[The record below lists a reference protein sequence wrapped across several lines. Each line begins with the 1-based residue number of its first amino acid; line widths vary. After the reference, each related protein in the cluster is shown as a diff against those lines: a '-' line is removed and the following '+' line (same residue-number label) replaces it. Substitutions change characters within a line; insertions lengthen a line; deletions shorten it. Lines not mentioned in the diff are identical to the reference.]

1 MHWQSDELSVALI
14 KGAGHYGN
22 HEDVLFRSSR
32 VARKSF
38 RLPTCVR
45 KHWKNFVSF
54 LCPNWPTRPLDR
66 LFKIYMATCIVAPLP
81 FIIAAIK
88 VETICVHGTWATI
101 RRELI
106 RIDPKRSVD
115 QRAAFPPL
123 PSGTCVRRAARTP
136 LRRRRGA
143 NAPPLDHGAHGR
155 HPTPCC
161 HARGWRVCT
170 ACRTC
175 RHECWRRGE
184 RTPPSV
190 VACLV
195 SGAPASAARAAGV
208 AGATD
213 LGWRG
218 RIAAWCCFYA
228 RSVSAKRSSGSG
240 DGDDWGGV
248 GDPWGGAGFVA
259 AAGPTSGYG
268 VVL

>member
-1 MHWQSDELSVALI
+1 MQSLFSPPPGWRKNASTCPCADAHFEVFCFVPLPRLADKTSRQTLLKVS
-14 KGAGHYGN
+14 AG
-22 HEDVLFRSSR
+22 
-32 VARKSF
+32 
-38 RLPTCVR
+38 CV
-45 KHWKNFVSF
+45 
-54 LCPNWPTRPLDR
+54 
-66 LFKIYMATCIVAPLP
+66 VAPLL
-81 FIIAAIK
+81 FITAAIE
-88 VETICVHGTWATI
+88 VETMCVHGTWATI

-208 AGATD
+208 VGATD
-213 LGWRG
+213 HGW
-218 RIAAWCCFYA
+218 
-228 RSVSAKRSSGSG
+228 
-240 DGDDWGGV
+240 
-248 GDPWGGAGFVA
+248 
-259 AAGPTSGYG
+259 
-268 VVL
+268 